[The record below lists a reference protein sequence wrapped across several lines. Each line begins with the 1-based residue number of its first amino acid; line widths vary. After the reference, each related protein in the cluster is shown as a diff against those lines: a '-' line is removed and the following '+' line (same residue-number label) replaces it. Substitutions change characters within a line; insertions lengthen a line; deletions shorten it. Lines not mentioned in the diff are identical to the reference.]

1 MLTPTDLFI
10 SWSIIG
16 ALAGALSYLARRQL
30 TEDLFGRMFDGFL
43 GACMGGEFVH
53 RWDASAAAGAPGM
66 IAAAAGSICFVLFLR
81 RLRPA

>member
-1 MLTPTDLFI
+1 
-10 SWSIIG
+10 
-16 ALAGALSYLARRQL
+16 
-30 TEDLFGRMFDGFL
+30 MFDGFL
-43 GACMGGEFVH
+43 GACMGGELVH